1 LWTLTFLLA
10 PREDSKPAPEL
21 KFRSLPDRRDKR
33 VLGHQEDLTLNLSAP
48 VRKNLIV
55 PQQLLTELVTAPA
68 GAIAKAKL

>member
-10 PREDSKPAPEL
+10 LREDSRQAPEL
-21 KFRSLPDRRDKR
+21 KFRSLPGRRDKR
-33 VLGHQEDLTLNLSAP
+33 VLGHQEDLTLNLSVP